1 MAIACISAFPAMIN
15 PGMVSCDLALDSV
28 LARLGIEE
36 KVDRFNFEQT
46 RRVGSVNS
54 RYLKDLDRLEDY
66 RAIVFWGDF
75 QHFLNYAAL
84 DLSRR
89 ERTRRGAKFERSKFL
104 TDWAALAFLSGRQN
118 LQARTIVFG
127 ETIYGLS
134 GVDLAVTPYQ
144 RPLRQFLANVA
155 DVQLRDP
162 LSVAM
167 AQQIAPDG
175 RIGFGCD
182 CAFLLD
188 ADKVLPMK
196 KANSTVE
203 KRLPKKKFAVA
214 AFGRSDEDERLT
226 EFARKLADMAGVE
239 LVSMN
244 WLAPGRYRAIN
255 TIADNIA
262 IVRQAQFVVTDIYHL
277 IVTTLRENRPVLGLG
292 WGASHGRTTL
302 DDKKKELLLRSYFG
316 RHLYTFVED
325 VVAEERKALDR
336 AAGSL
341 RSESQHRIVRS
352 ACRKHRV
359 LSEARL
365 GEALKKIL
373 AA

>member
-28 LARLGIEE
+28 LARLGIDD

-54 RYLKDLDRLEDY
+54 RHLKDLGRLEEY
-66 RAIVFWGDF
+66 RAIIFWGDF
-75 QHFLNYAAL
+75 QHFLNYAVL

-89 ERTRRGAKFERSKFL
+89 ERTRYGQKFDRGQFL
-104 TDWAALAFLSGRQN
+104 TNWASRAFLTGRRD

-134 GVDLAVTPYQ
+134 GIDLAVTPYQ
-144 RPLRQFLANVA
+144 RPLRRFLTNVT
-155 DVQLRDP
+155 DIQLRDP

-167 AQQIAPDG
+167 ATQIAPAS
-175 RIGFGCD
+175 RVGFGCD

-188 ADKVLPMK
+188 ADKVLPMS
-196 KANSTVE
+196 KAENAVG

-214 AFGRSDEDERLT
+214 AFGRSDEDERLMA
-226 EFARKLADMAGVE
+226 FAQKLADKAGFE

-244 WLAPGRYRAIN
+244 WLAPNRYRAIN
-255 TIADNIA
+255 TIAENIA
-262 IVRQAQFVVTDIYHL
+262 TVRQAQFVMTDIYHL

-292 WGASHGRTTL
+292 WGASQGRTTL

-325 VVAEERKALDR
+325 VIAREAESLDR
-336 AAGSL
+336 AAKNL
-341 RSESQHRIVRS
+341 LSEGQHRIVRS
-352 ACRKHRV
+352 ACRKHRIQ
-359 LSEARL
+359 SEERL

-373 AA
+373 AE

>member
-28 LARLGIEE
+28 LARLGIDD

-54 RYLKDLDRLEDY
+54 RHLKDLGRLEEY
-66 RAIVFWGDF
+66 RAIIFWGDF
-75 QHFLNYAAL
+75 QHFLNYAVL

-89 ERTRRGAKFERSKFL
+89 ERTRYGQKFDRGQFL
-104 TDWAALAFLSGRQN
+104 TNWASRAFLTGRRD

-134 GVDLAVTPYQ
+134 GIDLAVTPYQ
-144 RPLRQFLANVA
+144 RPLRRFLTNVA
-155 DVQLRDP
+155 DIQLRDP

-167 AQQIAPDG
+167 ATQIAPAS
-175 RIGFGCD
+175 RVGFGCD

-188 ADKVLPMK
+188 ADKVLPMS
-196 KANSTVE
+196 KAENAVA

-214 AFGRSDEDERLT
+214 AFGRSDEDERLMA
-226 EFARKLADMAGVE
+226 FAQKLADKAGFE

-244 WLAPGRYRAIN
+244 WLAPNRYRAIN
-255 TIADNIA
+255 TIAENIA
-262 IVRQAQFVVTDIYHL
+262 TVRQAQFVMTDIYHL

-292 WGASHGRTTL
+292 WGASQGRTTL

-325 VVAEERKALDR
+325 VIAREAESLDR
-336 AAGSL
+336 AAKNL
-341 RSESQHRIVRS
+341 LSEGQHRIVRS
-352 ACRKHRV
+352 ACRKHRIQ
-359 LSEARL
+359 SEARL
-365 GEALKKIL
+365 GEALKKVL
-373 AA
+373 AD

>member
-28 LARLGIEE
+28 LARLGIVE

-54 RYLKDLDRLEDY
+54 RYLEDLDRLEEY

-75 QHFLNYAAL
+75 QHFLNYAVL

-89 ERTRRGAKFERSKFL
+89 ERTRRRDKFDRNEFL
-104 TDWAALAFLSGRQN
+104 MGWAARAFLSGRRN
-118 LQARTIVFG
+118 LQRRTVVFG

-134 GVDLAVTPYQ
+134 GVDLAVIPYQ
-144 RPLRQFLANVA
+144 RPLRQFLTNVV

-167 AQQIAPDG
+167 ATQLAPDG

-188 ADKVLPMK
+188 ADKVLPMR
-196 KANSTVE
+196 KAASAVA
-203 KRLPKKKFAVA
+203 KRLPKRKFAVA
-214 AFGRSDEDERLT
+214 AFGRSDEDERLMA
-226 EFARKLADMAGVE
+226 FAQKLADKAGVE

-244 WLAPGRYRAIN
+244 WLAPKRYRAIS
-255 TIADNIA
+255 TIAENIA
-262 IVRQAQFVVTDIYHL
+262 TVRQAQFVVTDIYHL

-325 VVAEERKALDR
+325 VVGKEAEELDR
-336 AAGSL
+336 ASGNL
-341 RSESQHRIVRS
+341 RSEGQHRIVRA
-352 ACRKHRV
+352 ACAKHRAH
-359 LSEARL
+359 SEARL

-373 AA
+373 AE

>member
-1 MAIACISAFPAMIN
+1 MIN
-15 PGMVSCDLALDSV
+15 PGMISCDLALDSV

-36 KVDRFNFEQT
+36 KVDRFNVEQT

-54 RYLKDLDRLEDY
+54 RYLKDLDRLDDY

-75 QHFLNYAAL
+75 QHFLNYAVF

-89 ERTRRGAKFERSKFL
+89 ERTRYGLKFDRGKFL
-104 TDWAALAFLSGRQN
+104 TNWASRAFLTGRRD

-134 GVDLAVTPYQ
+134 GMDLSVIPYQ
-144 RPLRQFLANVA
+144 RPLRQFLTNVA

-162 LSVAM
+162 LSVTM
-167 AQQIAPDG
+167 AQQIAPGG

-182 CAFLLD
+182 CAFLLE
-188 ADKVLPMK
+188 ADKVLPMT
-196 KANSTVE
+196 KARSAVA

-226 EFARKLADMAGVE
+226 EFARKLAERAGVD
-239 LVSMN
+239 LVAIN
-244 WLAPGRYRAIN
+244 WLAPNRYRALS
-255 TIADNIA
+255 TIAENIA

-277 IVTTLRENRPVLGLG
+277 IVTSLRENRPVLGMG

-316 RHLYTFVED
+316 RHLYTFVEE
-325 VVAEERKALDR
+325 VVAGEEEALER
-336 AAGSL
+336 AAKNL
-341 RSESQHRIVRS
+341 VAEARTRIVRA
-352 ACRKHRV
+352 ACRKHTIH
-359 LSEARL
+359 SEARL

>member
-66 RAIVFWGDF
+66 RAIIFWGDF

-89 ERTRRGAKFERSKFL
+89 ERTRRGAKFERNKFL
-104 TDWAALAFLSGRQN
+104 TEWAGRAFFSGRRS

-144 RPLRQFLANVA
+144 RPLRQFLTNVA

-196 KANSTVE
+196 KANSAVE

-226 EFARKLADMAGVE
+226 EFARKLADMAGIE

-316 RHLYTFVED
+316 RHLYSFIED

-341 RSESQHRIVRS
+341 RSESQHRVVRS
-352 ACRKHRV
+352 ACRKHRA

-365 GEALKKIL
+365 GEALKRIL

>member
-36 KVDRFNFEQT
+36 KVDRFNFEQP

-54 RYLKDLDRLEDY
+54 RYLKDLARLEEY

-75 QHFLNYAAL
+75 QHFLNYAVL

-89 ERTRRGAKFERSKFL
+89 ERTRKGQKFERHQFL
-104 TDWAALAFLSGRQN
+104 NDWAARAFLSGRRD

-134 GVDLAVTPYQ
+134 GIDLAVTPYQ
-144 RPLRQFLANVA
+144 RPLRQFLTNVA
-155 DVQLRDP
+155 DIQLRDP

-167 AQQIAPDG
+167 AQQIAPAG
-175 RIGFGCD
+175 RVGFGCD

-188 ADKVLPMK
+188 ADKVLPMS
-196 KANSTVE
+196 KAENAVA
-203 KRLPKKKFAVA
+203 KRLPKKKLAVA
-214 AFGRSDEDERLT
+214 AFGRSDEDERLMS
-226 EFARKLADMAGVE
+226 FAQKLADKAGIE

-244 WLAPGRYRAIN
+244 WLAPNRYRAIN
-255 TIADNIA
+255 TIAENIA
-262 IVRQAQFVVTDIYHL
+262 IVRQAQFVMTDIYHL

-325 VVAEERKALDR
+325 VIAREAESLDR
-336 AAGSL
+336 AAKNL
-341 RSESQHRIVRS
+341 LSEGQHRIVRS
-352 ACRKHRV
+352 ACRKHRIQ
-359 LSEARL
+359 SEARL
-365 GEALKKIL
+365 GEALKKVL
-373 AA
+373 AD

>member
-15 PGMVSCDLALDSV
+15 PGMISCDLALDSV
-28 LARLGIEE
+28 LARLGIRE
-36 KVDRFNFEQT
+36 KVDRFNLEQT

-54 RYLKDLDRLEDY
+54 RHLKELDRLENY

-75 QHFLNYAAL
+75 QHFLNYAVL

-89 ERTRRGAKFERSKFL
+89 ERTRYGLNFDRGKFL
-104 TDWAALAFLSGRQN
+104 SNWASRAFLTGRRN

-134 GVDLAVTPYQ
+134 GMDLAVIPYQ
-144 RPLRQFLANVA
+144 KPLRQFLTNVA

-167 AQQIAPDG
+167 AQQIAPGG

-188 ADKVLPMK
+188 ADKVLPMT
-196 KANSTVE
+196 KAGSAVA

-214 AFGRSDEDERLT
+214 AFGRSDEDDRLT
-226 EFARKLADMAGVE
+226 EFARKLAEKAGVE
-239 LVSMN
+239 LVTIN
-244 WLAPGRYRAIN
+244 WLAPHRYRALS
-255 TIADNIA
+255 TIAENIA

-277 IVTTLRENRPVLGLG
+277 IVTALRENRPVLGMG

-325 VVAEERKALDR
+325 VVAREVEALER
-336 AAGSL
+336 AANNL
-341 RSESQHRIVRS
+341 VAESRHRVVRA
-352 ACRKHRV
+352 ACRKHRIQ
-359 LSEARL
+359 SEARL
-365 GEALKKIL
+365 GEALTRIL

>member
-15 PGMVSCDLALDSV
+15 PGMISCDLALESV

-36 KVDRFNFEQT
+36 KVDRFNVEQT
-46 RRVGSVNS
+46 RRVGRVNS

-75 QHFLNYAAL
+75 QHFLNYAVL

-89 ERTRRGAKFERSKFL
+89 QRTRYGQNFDRGEFL
-104 TDWAALAFLSGRQN
+104 TNWASRAFLTGRRD
-118 LQARTIVFG
+118 LQAKTIVFG

-134 GVDLAVTPYQ
+134 GMDLAVIPYQ
-144 RPLRQFLANVA
+144 RPLRQFLTNVA

-162 LSVAM
+162 LSVTM
-167 AQQIAPDG
+167 AQQIAPAG

-188 ADKVLPMK
+188 ADKVLPMT
-196 KANSTVE
+196 KARSAVA
-203 KRLPKKKFAVA
+203 KRLPRKKFAVA

-226 EFARKLADMAGVE
+226 EFARKLAGRAGVE
-239 LVSMN
+239 LVTMN
-244 WLAPGRYRAIN
+244 WLAPRPHRALS
-255 TIADNIA
+255 TIAENIA

-325 VVAEERKALDR
+325 VVAGEEEALER
-336 AAGSL
+336 AASNL
-341 RSESQHRIVRS
+341 VAEARHRIVRA
-352 ACRKHRV
+352 ACRKHTIH
-359 LSEARL
+359 SEARL
-365 GEALKKIL
+365 GEALNKIL